1 MSDGGDQEDVGLL
14 EDPEALFTSLW
25 VVVGVLLLWTGRRT
39 YGLLDGAGWVG
50 ALLVTQLFVSGIA
63 IVVVATAGL
72 VDLRRWSRP
81 LAAWVI
87 YQLGAVGVFT
97 YLSLPPYFFASDITL
112 FESWAA
118 HLVATGRN
126 PMTESMLVAR
136 EAWPVANSSANIT
149 ATQSGGVVS
158 SYSYPG
164 GTLLVSTLEQ
174 LLMPGNRLGLST
186 LVVSVAGLVWLVRRV
201 DVALV
206 PLALI
211 AWLAPVVRPASAAL
225 GLITPL
231 WLVPLMIGLGAWYDR
246 RLRVAG
252 VAVGVAAASKQ
263 LAWPVAGLVLVHIF
277 RTGGLRGAARF
288 AKPALA
294 TVLALVGWLVLWDPA
309 AWTFSAFFPFL
320 PIGEP
325 LVAQGVGLTSPT
337 VAGVLEVPRALH
349 RALVL
354 AVAGGLVV
362 ATWRYPNRMRWVV
375 PFATILVMLLHYRTL
390 PSYYAAAVPL
400 AVVALD
406 TRLRGLDALPAPA
419 SVDADGVV
427 GTPLGELERNTR
439 GQICYTRPR
448 LLDLLLFVVALSL
461 FVWVIRYWGIV

>member
-1 MSDGGDQEDVGLL
+1 MSDSADQEDVGLL

-39 YGLLDGAGWVG
+39 YGLLDGGGWVG

-63 IVVVATAGL
+63 IVVVATGGL
-72 VDLRRWSRP
+72 VDLQRWSRP

-87 YQLGAVGVFT
+87 YQLGAVGLFT
-97 YLSLPPYFFASDITL
+97 YLSLPPYFFASDVSL
-112 FESWAA
+112 FESWAS
-118 HLVATGRN
+118 HLLVTGRN
-126 PMTESMLVAR
+126 PMRESMLVAR

-149 ATQSGGVVS
+149 ATRSGGVVS

-164 GTLLVSTLEQ
+164 GTLPVSVVEQ
-174 LLMPGNRLGLST
+174 LLTPSDRLGLST
-186 LVVSVAGLVWLVRRV
+186 LLVSVGGLAWLVQRV

-225 GLITPL
+225 GVITPL

-252 VAVGVAAASKQ
+252 AAIGVAVASKQ
-263 LAWPVAGLVLVHIF
+263 LAWPVAGLILVHIV
-277 RTGGLRGAARF
+277 RTGGLRGATRF

-294 TVLALVGWLVLWDPA
+294 AVLALVGWLALWDPA
-309 AWTFSAFFPFL
+309 AWAFSAFFPFL

-337 VAGVLEVPRALH
+337 VAGVTTVPRALH

-354 AVAGGLVV
+354 TVAGGLVV
-362 ATWRYPNRMRWVV
+362 ATWRYPDRMRWII
-375 PFATILVMLLHYRTL
+375 PFATILVMLVHYRTL

-400 AVVALD
+400 AIVALD
-406 TRLRGLDALPAPA
+406 ARLRRLNALPAPT
-419 SVDADGVV
+419 SVDVDDVV
-427 GTPLGELERNTR
+427 ETPLGSADAE
-439 GQICYTRPR
+439 G
-448 LLDLLLFVVALSL
+448 DV
-461 FVWVIRYWGIV
+461 